1 MKACTQMTKAE
12 LIQSIAQLK
21 KRQSAGVV
29 ALAHERMA
37 QDLEV
42 HQVELETQNQELQGA
57 QHLLEDSR
65 DRYADL
71 YDFAPVGLL
80 TLDSRGTIREINL
93 TACAMLGAE
102 RLRSVSL
109 RRGRGD
115 WALRRTERPSRCA
128 PAPPSGRRR
137 SR

>member
-57 QHLLEDSR
+57 QHLLPGRHREQQQAR
-65 DRYADL
+65 EQHARPVMG
-71 YDFAPVGLL
+71 APEL
-80 TLDSRGTIREINL
+80 
-93 TACAMLGAE
+93 AC
-102 RLRSVSL
+102 
-109 RRGRGD
+109 
-115 WALRRTERPSRCA
+115 
-128 PAPPSGRRR
+128 
-137 SR
+137 